1 VNSSR
6 TLTMD
11 VSLKQC
17 HDLSS
22 ALTDMIATAS
32 QVPGCIEQLMER
44 WRQEGAVGLDL
55 VSKFK
60 KEAVQ

>member
-1 VNSSR
+1 
-6 TLTMD
+6 MD